1 MKAHVVDGTYELFR
15 HYHGAPPYEN
25 SAGEEVG
32 ATRAVLGSL
41 LGMLEGGATHMG
53 VATDHVIE
61 SWRNEEW
68 PTYKSSAG
76 MPEDI
81 LSQFELFEEALQL
94 MGLVVWPMTD
104 LEADDALA
112 SAAAVLSED
121 PRLSQVLIC
130 TPDKDLGQCVR
141 GDRVVCLDR
150 RKGVIVDEVAVRER
164 FGVGPESV
172 PDWLG
177 LVGDSADGF
186 PGLAGWGAKAAS
198 AVLGRYGSIE
208 AIPPGRVGLE
218 GGPAR
223 SPGGQP
229 GSNARKGLRT
239 GDAFQEA
246 GDLRREAGDPP
257 SRGRRPRQPG
267 LARTE
272 RGLRANVRP
281 PGSPEPGA
289 AHGST
294 SRARASVRAKR
305 QLRKVD
311 RLAEQVMVAR
321 PADRDCAQAGKVR
334 GEPLDVEQLP
344 ASRSHGL
351 DQGDESDLGGVA
363 LAVEHRLPREEP
375 ADRHPVE
382 PSSQF
387 TVGRPGL
394 HALRPTELVEAEVG
408 VPHPSVDPPTR
419 PGWVGAA
426 CHDVVE
432 GRAEADLVAPAGLP
446 KRGAHH
452 QTVQRYDASRVGRP
466 PRHLVGHRHGEQP
479 AAVSGQQSAR
489 LQVSADSHH
498 FAGTRH
504 ARLGLGGAG
513 ELPSRRRRLDG
524 ARHDSSLPTRLPPQR
539 ATRT

>member
-1 MKAHVVDGTYELFR
+1 MKAHLVDGTYELFR

-61 SWRNEEW
+61 SWRNEQW

-141 GDRVVCLDR
+141 GNRVVCLDR
-150 RKGVIVDEVAVRER
+150 RKGVIVDEAAVRER

-208 AIPPGRVGLE
+208 AIPLVASAWKVDLPAARAASLAATLE
-218 GGPAR
+218 KDYERAMLFKKLATCVVKREILP
-223 SPGGQP
+223 P
-229 GSNARKGLRT
+229 
-239 GDAFQEA
+239 GDAALDSLAWRGPNAGFPLMCDRLEA
-246 GDLRREAGDPP
+246 PNLL
-257 SRGRRPRQPG
+257 Q
-267 LARTE
+267 RTE
-272 RGLRANVRP
+272 VL
-281 PGSPEPGA
+281 
-289 AHGST
+289 
-294 SRARASVRAKR
+294 
-305 QLRKVD
+305 
-311 RLAEQVMVAR
+311 VAR
-321 PADRDCAQAGKVR
+321 GP
-334 GEPLDVEQLP
+334 
-344 ASRSHGL
+344 
-351 DQGDESDLGGVA
+351 
-363 LAVEHRLPREEP
+363 
-375 ADRHPVE
+375 
-382 PSSQF
+382 
-387 TVGRPGL
+387 
-394 HALRPTELVEAEVG
+394 
-408 VPHPSVDPPTR
+408 
-419 PGWVGAA
+419 
-426 CHDVVE
+426 
-432 GRAEADLVAPAGLP
+432 
-446 KRGAHH
+446 
-452 QTVQRYDASRVGRP
+452 
-466 PRHLVGHRHGEQP
+466 
-479 AAVSGQQSAR
+479 QSAP
-489 LQVSADSHH
+489 SDS
-498 FAGTRH
+498 
-504 ARLGLGGAG
+504 
-513 ELPSRRRRLDG
+513 
-524 ARHDSSLPTRLPPQR
+524 
-539 ATRT
+539 